1 MKAQNAVVTFKK
13 TADEFGGFSNMSG
26 DFPILLNGVR
36 VRSSEHLYQALKF
49 TDHPDVQRKI
59 LDEPSPMRAKW
70 IANSKDGSGKEK
82 VVTKRKKLGKYC
94 EVITKEKV
102 KVEETG
108 KGNLGKVRKD
118 WEEIQLDVMEFCLR
132 VKLIHHWVKFGN
144 LLRSTEAN
152 EICEIEVR
160 AVKNP
165 FWGVVPDGDGFR
177 GENSL
182 GELLMKLRD
191 ELIDSDNESLMVVEA
206 PSHLGLK
213 FLGEEI
219 GKIDRRGHLL
229 KGGTRFSERV
239 AEVRP

>member
-1 MKAQNAVVTFKK
+1 MKVQNAVVTFKK
-13 TADEFGGFSNMSG
+13 TNEQFGGFSNMSG
-26 DFPILLNGVR
+26 DFPILVNGVR
-36 VRSSEHLYQALKF
+36 VRSSEHLYQAIKF
-49 TDHPDVQRKI
+49 TDHPDVQKQI

-70 IANSKDGSGKEK
+70 IANSKDGGGKEK

-102 KVEETG
+102 KLEETE

-118 WEEIQLDVMEFCLR
+118 WKEIQLEVMEFCLR

-152 EICEIEVR
+152 VIYEIEAR

-177 GENSL
+177 GENRL
-182 GELLMKLRD
+182 GELLMKLRG
-191 ELIDSDNESLMVVEA
+191 ELIDSDNESLMVVKA

-213 FLGEEI
+213 FLGYEM
-219 GKIDRRGHLL
+219 GVIDRRAHLL

-239 AEVRP
+239 AEIRP

>member
-13 TADEFGGFSNMSG
+13 TDEEFGGFSNMSG
-26 DFPILLNGVR
+26 DFPILVNGVR

-49 TDHPDVQRKI
+49 TDHPDVQKKI

-70 IANSKDGSGKEK
+70 VAKTKDD
-82 VVTKRKKLGKYC
+82 VKKNK
-94 EVITKEKV
+94 
-102 KVEETG
+102 
-108 KGNLGKVRKD
+108 KGNLKKVRQD
-118 WEEIQLDVMEFCLR
+118 WEEIQVEVMEFCLGL
-132 VKLIHHWVKFGN
+132 KLIWHWVKFGK

-152 EICEIEVR
+152 EIYEIEAR
-160 AVKNP
+160 ALKNP

-177 GENSL
+177 GENRL

-213 FLGEEI
+213 FLGEEMVV
-219 GKIDRRGHLL
+219 IDRRNHLI

>member
-13 TADEFGGFSNMSG
+13 ADEEFGGFSNMSG
-26 DFPILLNGVR
+26 DFPILVNGVR

-49 TDHPDVQRKI
+49 TDHADVQKQI
-59 LDEPSPMRAKW
+59 LDEPRPMRAKW
-70 IANSKDGSGKEK
+70 FAKTKDDAKKNKE
-82 VVTKRKKLGKYC
+82 
-94 EVITKEKV
+94 
-102 KVEETG
+102 
-108 KGNLGKVRKD
+108 GNLKKVRKD
-118 WEEIQLDVMEFCLR
+118 WNEIQVEVMEFCLKT
-132 VKLIHHWVKFGN
+132 KLIWHWIKFGQ
-144 LLRSTEAN
+144 LLRSTEGR
-152 EICEIEVR
+152 EIFEIEAR
-160 AVKNP
+160 EVKSP
-165 FWGVVPDGDGFR
+165 FWGVVAGGDGFR
-177 GENSL
+177 GENRL

-219 GKIDRRGHLL
+219 VVIDRRNHLL